1 MRAAADAAPQSPS
14 LFDMLAHTTEDAKIR
29 GGDLELPAKIGIFAL
44 KQSKNKEARYEYDN
58 SS

>member
-29 GGDLELPAKIGIFAL
+29 GGDLELSAKIGIFVPE
-44 KQSKNKEARYEYDN
+44 QSKDKEARP
-58 SS
+58 